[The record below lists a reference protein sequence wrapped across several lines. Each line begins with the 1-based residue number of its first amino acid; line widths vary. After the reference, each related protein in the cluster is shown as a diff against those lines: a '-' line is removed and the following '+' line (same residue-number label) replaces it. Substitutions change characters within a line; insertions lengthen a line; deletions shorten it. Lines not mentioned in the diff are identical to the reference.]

1 MSIYLSVIAVTFSE
15 LLECTKN
22 KTHWR
27 AYQEDS
33 LVCERGICR
42 RIIKRRNIFLD
53 NKEPGRFVIRAVDDY
68 SRAARREWWPDRRVT
83 WQGPGV
89 VVALNYRVPPQVFER
104 SSTLPEGRR
113 FKFGPPLPTNSSGC
127 RYSAAFFSLFWGLIP
142 NKRLTFSDEMPG
154 NSVNPNACWA
164 SRQAKTGLSTGN
176 HECCHSD
183 LYKIR
188 IKRNKRLSPNVF

>member
-1 MSIYLSVIAVTFSE
+1 MPIYLSVIAVTFSE

-42 RIIKRRNIFLD
+42 RNIKRRNIFLD

-68 SRAARREWWPDRRVT
+68 SRAARRE
-83 WQGPGV
+83 
-89 VVALNYRVPPQVFER
+89 VVAGSWSDMTGAGGCGRIKLSGPPPKVFER

-113 FKFGPPLPTNSSGC
+113 FKSGPRYQLIQVVADILQPLFLYFGGW
-127 RYSAAFFSLFWGLIP
+127 YLI
-142 NKRLTFSDEMPG
+142 
-154 NSVNPNACWA
+154 NA
-164 SRQAKTGLSTGN
+164 
-176 HECCHSD
+176 
-183 LYKIR
+183 
-188 IKRNKRLSPNVF
+188 